1 MHTCHMS
8 YDLIDTKMNVVLI
21 EELPPAGGQH
31 YVFKSRNDICS
42 HARILI
48 LNDRAIC
55 TGLPTDWYADHP
67 QPSNIIDW
75 GCFRLVIA

>member
-31 YVFKSRNDICS
+31 YMCLS
-42 HARILI
+42 HGMIFAPMQ
-48 LNDRAIC
+48 
-55 TGLPTDWYADHP
+55 G
-67 QPSNIIDW
+67 
-75 GCFRLVIA
+75 F